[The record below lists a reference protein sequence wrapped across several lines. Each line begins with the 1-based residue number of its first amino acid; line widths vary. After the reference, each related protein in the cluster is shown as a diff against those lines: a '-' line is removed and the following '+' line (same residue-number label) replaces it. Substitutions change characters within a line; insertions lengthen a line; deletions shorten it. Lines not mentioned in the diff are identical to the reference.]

1 MPIFNSPAKCL
12 LAAAILAVLAP
23 LAAAPSNAFQ
33 AIPIGTFSSPVD
45 IRVAPGQPNLLYVV
59 EQPGRIAVLRNE
71 VPRGVPFLD
80 IQSIVLYEGERG
92 LLSLAFAPDYPVS
105 RRFYVLFVNNRG
117 NVEIDEFKRSVA
129 NAFVA
134 DPGSRRI
141 LLQIPHPDAGN
152 HNGGQLQFGPDGLLY
167 ISAGDGGN
175 TPTAGDPA
183 RKLNSLLGKILR
195 IDPLPGG
202 GKPYQIP
209 PTNPFVGKTGR
220 DEIYAYGLRNPW
232 RFSLPENLIAIG
244 DVGQSSEEEVDLMT
258 IASAK
263 GVNFGWPQFEGNSLH
278 DASKPGPHPPV
289 FPIFTYSH
297 TTGGCAI
304 VGGDIIRD
312 VDLPALRG
320 RYIYGDF
327 CTGALRSF
335 IPHVA
340 SQTVTDDASLGVTV
354 PGLATFGRGRQ
365 GQIYMA
371 GGGTVYRLEP

>member
-117 NVEIDEFKRSVA
+117 NVEIDEFKRSAA
-129 NAFVA
+129 NAFVS

-152 HNGGQLQFGPDGLLY
+152 HNGGQVHFGPDGLLY
-167 ISAGDGGN
+167 ISIGDGGN

-209 PTNPFVGKTGR
+209 PANPFVGKNGR

-244 DVGQSSEEEVDLMT
+244 DVGQGSEEEVDLMT

-263 GVNFGWPQFEGNSLH
+263 GVNFGWPQF
-278 DASKPGPHPPV
+278 
-289 FPIFTYSH
+289 
-297 TTGGCAI
+297 
-304 VGGDIIRD
+304 
-312 VDLPALRG
+312 
-320 RYIYGDF
+320 
-327 CTGALRSF
+327 
-335 IPHVA
+335 
-340 SQTVTDDASLGVTV
+340 
-354 PGLATFGRGRQ
+354 
-365 GQIYMA
+365 
-371 GGGTVYRLEP
+371 